1 MFSLECGIYR
11 GSFGIGEKDLAT
23 WTVEPIAVRGGG
35 SMRNWP
41 TQESVC
47 VCVFVGVLSLKQVG
61 GRFFCSDIYQV
72 QVTTSHIEKATM
84 IKDSVTLSDQPGL
97 ILIAHPS

>member
-11 GSFGIGEKDLAT
+11 GSFGISEKDLAT

-47 VCVFVGVLSLKQVG
+47 VCVCLLV
-61 GRFFCSDIYQV
+61 C
-72 QVTTSHIEKATM
+72 
-84 IKDSVTLSDQPGL
+84 
-97 ILIAHPS
+97 